1 MTIYFDM
8 DGTIANL
15 YGVENWLAKLIN
27 EDATPYTDATP
38 LVRLST
44 LARLLNKAQRNG
56 HKIGIVSWLA
66 KNSTVE
72 YDIKVTNAKIEWL
85 NTHLK
90 SVHFD
95 EIKIGKYGTPKS
107 TMVEDKNG
115 ILFDDEEPN
124 RNEWKGVAHDV
135 DNIIEILKDQRF
147 RFTPELPVRDRTR
160 PAGRAVPPCRKPRR
174 IFRDAPVK
182 IAAPFIQSAHLNIG
196 IFREHFQIQLPV
208 DDLRLMR

>member
-15 YGVENWLAKLIN
+15 YAVENWLPKLQN
-27 EDATPYTDATP
+27 EDASPYTDAKP

-66 KNSTVE
+66 KNSTNE
-72 YDIKVTNAKIEWL
+72 YDEKVTNAKIEWL

-90 SVHFD
+90 SVQFD
-95 EIKIGKYGTPKS
+95 EIRIGKYGTPKS
-107 TMVEDKNG
+107 TMVDDKNG

-124 RNEWKGVAHDV
+124 RIEWKGTSHNV
-135 DNIIEILKDQRF
+135 DSIIETLK
-147 RFTPELPVRDRTR
+147 
-160 PAGRAVPPCRKPRR
+160 
-174 IFRDAPVK
+174 
-182 IAAPFIQSAHLNIG
+182 G
-196 IFREHFQIQLPV
+196 II
-208 DDLRLMR
+208 

>member
-56 HKIGIVSWLA
+56 YKIGIVSWLA

-135 DNIIEILKDQRF
+135 DNIIEILK
-147 RFTPELPVRDRTR
+147 
-160 PAGRAVPPCRKPRR
+160 
-174 IFRDAPVK
+174 
-182 IAAPFIQSAHLNIG
+182 G
-196 IFREHFQIQLPV
+196 II
-208 DDLRLMR
+208 